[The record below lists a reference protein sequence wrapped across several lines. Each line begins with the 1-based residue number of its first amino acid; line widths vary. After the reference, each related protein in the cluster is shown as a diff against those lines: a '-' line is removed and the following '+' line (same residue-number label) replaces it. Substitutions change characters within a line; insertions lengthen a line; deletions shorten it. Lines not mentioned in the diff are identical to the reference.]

1 MTEVCRESADRV
13 CENIDLAEVAEEM
26 VSWENYAPYCG
37 LSPADEWEI
46 TENNRLYGVQK
57 RRMLERWKRRSGEDA
72 TYRNLVGIFERMGD
86 QMLADFVLKLAHD
99 SGTKPHKHFITRG
112 KLAIYFFALIALIG
126 LS

>member
-1 MTEVCRESADRV
+1 MKVLWCH
-13 CENIDLAEVAEEM
+13 C
-26 VSWENYAPYCG
+26 
-37 LSPADEWEI
+37 
-46 TENNRLYGVQK
+46 VQK
-57 RRMLERWKRRSGEDA
+57 QWMLEQWKRRSGEDT

-99 SGTKPHKHFITRG
+99 SGTKPHKHFVTRG